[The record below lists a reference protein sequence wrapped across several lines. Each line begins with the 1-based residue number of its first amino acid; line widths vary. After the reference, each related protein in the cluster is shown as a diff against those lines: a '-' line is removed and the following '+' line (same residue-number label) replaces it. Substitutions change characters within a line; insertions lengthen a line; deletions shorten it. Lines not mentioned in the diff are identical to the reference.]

1 MLTNKIFNAS
11 ALLPICF
18 ATHTERSKH
27 VRRTMHAL
35 TSNDAR
41 AYFERC
47 TAHNI

>member
-11 ALLPICF
+11 AL
-18 ATHTERSKH
+18 HTERSKH

-47 TAHNI
+47 TAHNT